1 MPRTGGGATEMM
13 KASWKDDVVTW
24 KTGRGNV
31 LVPIKRGQFV
41 FGRHAA
47 AKALGITTLRDVPE
61 VLVRADKVI
70 RSNGFGFPILDRLEV

>member
-1 MPRTGGGATEMM
+1 VRLILKRSRPGSLPLEQPARFEL
-13 KASWKDDVVTW
+13 VIRL
-24 KTGRGNV
+24 KT
-31 LVPIKRGQFV
+31 
-41 FGRHAA
+41 